1 MLETA
6 LHVLTRTRSRMLE
19 GKEKTKSPTVHQ
31 QAELLELCNGLSR
44 SLLELRG
51 SQRIYMPGL
60 EPLLDD
66 ENPEDTKLWL
76 PSELSQDQQVEWCL
90 PGLPALEFCFR
101 YAQANDCLAEIRRLR
116 RMLQSL
122 ADQNSKHPSQAQKSV
137 TRTKGLFN
145 LFHAKVRRVTLRYR
159 RSYQA
164 MLALDPSQKFSPGW
178 MQRFQKLEDGDLR
191 GPGRELDDHSEGT
204 FQPSWIWLVPR
215 LTDGIL
221 DGSNAS
227 TNPPP
232 GLSDT
237 TTGPTVA
244 STPHPADHPEV
255 ANSMRVHW
263 ARCQAR
269 ADRYEEEALLTVEDM
284 GWTLRYFEWKRTLWL
299 SLQSRREQAAS
310 PPPIEVRRGLYA
322 YANRQVHVY
331 ETLMASFLD
340 QW

>member
-6 LHVLTRTRSRMLE
+6 LHVLTRTRSRTLK

-31 QAELLELCNGLSR
+31 QAELLELRNGLSR

-122 ADQNSKHPSQAQKSV
+122 ADQNSKHPSQAQKSI

-145 LFHAKVRRVTLRYR
+145 SFHAKVRRVALRYH

-178 MQRFQKLEDGDLR
+178 MQRF
-191 GPGRELDDHSEGT
+191 
-204 FQPSWIWLVPR
+204 
-215 LTDGIL
+215 
-221 DGSNAS
+221 
-227 TNPPP
+227 
-232 GLSDT
+232 
-237 TTGPTVA
+237 
-244 STPHPADHPEV
+244 
-255 ANSMRVHW
+255 
-263 ARCQAR
+263 
-269 ADRYEEEALLTVEDM
+269 
-284 GWTLRYFEWKRTLWL
+284 
-299 SLQSRREQAAS
+299 
-310 PPPIEVRRGLYA
+310 
-322 YANRQVHVY
+322 
-331 ETLMASFLD
+331 
-340 QW
+340 